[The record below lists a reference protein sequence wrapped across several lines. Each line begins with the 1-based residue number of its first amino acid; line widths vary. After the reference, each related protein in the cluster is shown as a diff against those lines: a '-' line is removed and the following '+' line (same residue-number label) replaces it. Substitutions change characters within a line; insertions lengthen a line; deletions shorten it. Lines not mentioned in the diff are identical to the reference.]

1 MKITELLTKHTIK
14 LNIESKEKENV
25 IDEMVTVLDKAGKLN
40 DRQAYKEA
48 ILNRESQSSTG
59 IGEGIAIPHAK
70 TASVINPAI
79 AFGRSKD
86 GVDYES
92 LDGQPAHLV
101 FMIAATEGANNTH
114 LEALSRL
121 STLLMREEIR
131 KQLLEAESEDA
142 IIDIINQHDKDDDEE
157 EEEEEAAPAPAGKG
171 KILAVT
177 ACPTG
182 IAHTFMAADALK
194 EKAKELGVEIK
205 VETNGSSGIKHKLTA
220 QEIEDAP
227 AIIVAADKQVEMERF
242 KGKRVL
248 QVPVTAGIRR
258 PQELIEKAMNQD
270 APIYQGSGGGSAASN
285 DDEEAKGKS
294 GSGIGNTFY
303 KHLMSGVSNMLPFV
317 VGGGILVAI
326 SFFWGIHSAD
336 PNDPSYNTFAA
347 ALNFIGGDNA
357 LKLIVAVLAGF
368 IAMSI
373 ADRPGFAPGMVGGFM
388 ATQANAGFLGGL
400 IAGFLAGYVVIL
412 LKKVFTFI
420 PQSLDGLKP
429 VLIYPLFGIFITGVL
444 MQFVVNTPVAAFM
457 NFLTNWLESL
467 GTGNLVLMGIILGG
481 MMAIDMGGPLNKAAF
496 TFGIAMIDAGNY
508 APHAAIMAGG
518 MVPPLGIALATT
530 IFRNKFT
537 QRDRE
542 AGITCYFMGAAFV
555 TEGAIPFAAA
565 DPLRV
570 IPAAVVGAAVAGGLT
585 EFFRVTLPAP
595 HGGVFVAF
603 ITNHPMLYLLSIVI
617 GAVVMA
623 IILGIVKKTCY
634 RKIRKKASLVRKD
647 AFSYPAGRERG

>member
-1 MKITELLTKHTIK
+1 MKITELLTKDTIH

-25 IDEMVTVLDKAGKLN
+25 IDEMVTVLDKAGRLN
-40 DRQAYKEA
+40 DREAYKAA

-79 AFGRSKD
+79 AFGRSKE
-86 GVDYES
+86 GVDYDS

-131 KQLLEAESEDA
+131 KQLLEAETKDA

-157 EEEEEAAPAPAGKG
+157 EEQAEQSAPAGKG

-242 KGKRVL
+242 KGKHVL

-258 PQELIEKAMNQD
+258 PQELIEKAVNQD
-270 APIYQGSGGGSAASN
+270 APIYEGSGGSSSSSN
-285 DDEEAKGKS
+285 EDGPKTKS
-294 GSGIGNTFY
+294 GNSIGSIFY

-336 PNDPSYNTFAA
+336 PKDPTYNTFAA

-412 LKKVFTFI
+412 LKKLFVFI

-429 VLIYPLFGIFITGVL
+429 VLIYPLLGIFITGVL
-444 MQFVVNTPVAAFM
+444 MQFVINTPVAAFM
-457 NFLTNWLESL
+457 NFLTHWLESL

-530 IFRNKFT
+530 FFKHKFSK
-537 QRDRE
+537 RDRE

-570 IPAAVVGAAVAGGLT
+570 IPAAVIGSAVAGGLT

-603 ITNHPMLYLLSIVI
+603 ITNHPLLYLMSIVI
-617 GAVVMA
+617 GAIVTAV
-623 IILGIVKKTCY
+623 ILGIVKKPVTE
-634 RKIRKKASLVRKD
+634 K
-647 AFSYPAGRERG
+647 

>member
-101 FMIAATEGANNTH
+101 FMIAATQGANNTH

-194 EKAKELGVEIK
+194 EKAKELGVDIK

-270 APIYQGSGGGSAASN
+270 APVYQGSGGASSASN
-285 DDEEAKGKS
+285 DEDEARGKS
-294 GSGIGNTFY
+294 GNSIGSAFY

-326 SFFWGIHSAD
+326 SFFWGINSSNPDD
-336 PNDPSYNTFAA
+336 PTYNTFAA
-347 ALNFIGGDNA
+347 ALKFIGGDNA
-357 LKLIVAVLAGF
+357 LGLIVAVLAGF

-400 IAGFLAGYVVIL
+400 IAGFLAGYIVVL
-412 LKKVFTFI
+412 LKKAFVFI

-429 VLIYPLFGIFITGVL
+429 VLIYPLLGIFLTGII
-444 MQFVVNTPVAAFM
+444 MRFVVNTPVAAFM
-457 NFLTNWLESL
+457 DFLTNWLESL

-530 IFRNKFT
+530 IFRNKFS

-603 ITNHPMLYLLSIVI
+603 ITNHPLLYLLSIVI

-623 IILGIVKKTCY
+623 IILGILKKPVTE
-634 RKIRKKASLVRKD
+634 K
-647 AFSYPAGRERG
+647 

>member
-623 IILGIVKKTCY
+623 IILGIVKK
-634 RKIRKKASLVRKD
+634 
-647 AFSYPAGRERG
+647 PATEIGRAHV

>member
-48 ILNRESQSSTG
+48 ILNREIQSSTG

-142 IIDIINQHDKDDDEE
+142 IIDIINQHDKDDDE

-623 IILGIVKKTCY
+623 IILGIVKKPVTE
-634 RKIRKKASLVRKD
+634 K
-647 AFSYPAGRERG
+647 

>member
-157 EEEEEAAPAPAGKG
+157 EEEEEEAAPAPAGKG

-285 DDEEAKGKS
+285 DDEEARGKS
-294 GSGIGNTFY
+294 GSSIGNAFY

-623 IILGIVKKTCY
+623 IILGIVKKPVTE
-634 RKIRKKASLVRKD
+634 K
-647 AFSYPAGRERG
+647 

>member
-25 IDEMVTVLDKAGKLN
+25 IDEMVSVLDKAGKLN

-157 EEEEEAAPAPAGKG
+157 EEEETAPAPAGKG

-258 PQELIEKAMNQD
+258 PQELIEKAVNQD
-270 APIYQGSGGGSAASN
+270 APIYQGSGGGSSAQS
-285 DDEEAKGKS
+285 DENEPKAKS
-294 GSGIGNTFY
+294 GGIGNAFY

-326 SFFWGIHSAD
+326 SFFWGIHSSD

-412 LKKVFTFI
+412 LKKVFVFI

-444 MQFVVNTPVAAFM
+444 MQFVINTPVAAFM
-457 NFLTNWLESL
+457 NFLTDWLQSL

-530 IFRNKFT
+530 IFRNKFS

-595 HGGVFVAF
+595 HGGIFVAF
-603 ITNHPMLYLLSIVI
+603 ITNHPFLYLLSIVI

-623 IILGIVKKTCY
+623 MILGIVKKPVTE
-634 RKIRKKASLVRKD
+634 K
-647 AFSYPAGRERG
+647 

>member
-157 EEEEEAAPAPAGKG
+157 EEGEEAAPAPAGKG

-623 IILGIVKKTCY
+623 IILGIVKKPVTE
-634 RKIRKKASLVRKD
+634 K
-647 AFSYPAGRERG
+647 

>member
-157 EEEEEAAPAPAGKG
+157 EEEETAPAPAGKG

-258 PQELIEKAMNQD
+258 PQELIEKAVNQD
-270 APIYQGSGGGSAASN
+270 APIYQGSGGGSSAQS
-285 DDEEAKGKS
+285 DENEPKAKS
-294 GSGIGNTFY
+294 GGIGNAFY

-326 SFFWGIHSAD
+326 SFFWGIHSSD

-412 LKKVFTFI
+412 LKKVFVFI

-444 MQFVVNTPVAAFM
+444 MQFVINTPVAAFM
-457 NFLTNWLESL
+457 NFLTDWLQSL

-530 IFRNKFT
+530 IFRNKFS

-595 HGGVFVAF
+595 HGGIFVAF
-603 ITNHPMLYLLSIVI
+603 ITNHPLLYLLSIVI
-617 GAVVMA
+617 GAVIMA
-623 IILGIVKKTCY
+623 MILGIVKKPITE
-634 RKIRKKASLVRKD
+634 K
-647 AFSYPAGRERG
+647 

>member
-142 IIDIINQHDKDDDEE
+142 IIAIINQHDKDDDDE

-194 EKAKELGVEIK
+194 EKAKELGVDIK

-270 APIYQGSGGGSAASN
+270 APIYQGSGGASSASN
-285 DDEEAKGKS
+285 DEDEARGKS
-294 GSGIGNTFY
+294 GNSIGSAFY

-326 SFFWGIHSAD
+326 SFFWGINSSNPDD
-336 PNDPSYNTFAA
+336 PTYNTFAA
-347 ALNFIGGDNA
+347 ALKFIGGDNA
-357 LKLIVAVLAGF
+357 LGLIVAVLAGF

-400 IAGFLAGYVVIL
+400 IAGFLAGYIVVL
-412 LKKVFTFI
+412 LKKAFVFI

-429 VLIYPLFGIFITGVL
+429 VLIYPLLGIFLTGII
-444 MQFVVNTPVAAFM
+444 MRFVVNTPVAAFM
-457 NFLTNWLESL
+457 DFLTNWLESL

-530 IFRNKFT
+530 IFRNKFS

-603 ITNHPMLYLLSIVI
+603 ITNNPLLYLLSIVI

-623 IILGIVKKTCY
+623 IILGILKKPVTE
-634 RKIRKKASLVRKD
+634 K
-647 AFSYPAGRERG
+647 

>member
-157 EEEEEAAPAPAGKG
+157 EEEEEEAAPAPAGKG

-285 DDEEAKGKS
+285 DDEVARGKS
-294 GSGIGNTFY
+294 GSGIGNAFY

-623 IILGIVKKTCY
+623 IILGIVKKPVTE
-634 RKIRKKASLVRKD
+634 K
-647 AFSYPAGRERG
+647 

>member
-48 ILNRESQSSTG
+48 ILNRENQSSTG

-194 EKAKELGVEIK
+194 EKAKELGVDIK

-270 APIYQGSGGGSAASN
+270 APIYQGSGGASSASN
-285 DDEEAKGKS
+285 DEDEARGKS
-294 GSGIGNTFY
+294 GNSIGSAFY

-326 SFFWGIHSAD
+326 SFFWGINSSNPDD
-336 PNDPSYNTFAA
+336 PTYNTFAA
-347 ALNFIGGDNA
+347 ALKFIGGDNA
-357 LKLIVAVLAGF
+357 LGLIVAVLAGF

-400 IAGFLAGYVVIL
+400 IAGFLAGYIVVL
-412 LKKVFTFI
+412 LKKAFVFI

-429 VLIYPLFGIFITGVL
+429 VLIYPLLGIFLTGII
-444 MQFVVNTPVAAFM
+444 MRFVVNTPVAAFM
-457 NFLTNWLESL
+457 DFLTNWLESL

-530 IFRNKFT
+530 IFRNKFS

-603 ITNHPMLYLLSIVI
+603 ITNHPLLYLLSIVI

-623 IILGIVKKTCY
+623 IILGILKKPVTE
-634 RKIRKKASLVRKD
+634 K
-647 AFSYPAGRERG
+647 

>member
-227 AIIVAADKQVEMERF
+227 AIIVVADKQVEMERF

-623 IILGIVKKTCY
+623 IILGIVKKPVTE
-634 RKIRKKASLVRKD
+634 K
-647 AFSYPAGRERG
+647 

>member
-142 IIDIINQHDKDDDEE
+142 IIDIINQHDKDDEDE

-194 EKAKELGVEIK
+194 EKAKELGVDIK

-270 APIYQGSGGGSAASN
+270 APIYQGSGGSSASS
-285 DDEEAKGKS
+285 DEDEERGKS
-294 GSGIGNTFY
+294 GSGIGNAFY

-336 PNDPSYNTFAA
+336 PKDPTYNAFAA
-347 ALNFIGGDNA
+347 ALKFIGGDNA
-357 LKLIVAVLAGF
+357 LGLIVAVLAGF

-400 IAGFLAGYVVIL
+400 IAGFLAGYVVVL

-444 MQFVVNTPVAAFM
+444 MQFVINTPVAAFM
-457 NFLTNWLESL
+457 NFLTDWLESL

-530 IFRNKFT
+530 FFRNKFT

-603 ITNHPMLYLLSIVI
+603 ITNHPLLYLLSIVI

-623 IILGIVKKTCY
+623 IILGIVKKPVTE
-634 RKIRKKASLVRKD
+634 K
-647 AFSYPAGRERG
+647 